1 MNYVP
6 SISKDA
12 PELGFKIKSYFEAM
26 KVCCGLP
33 HNVWGKFAHSEVLF

>member
-1 MNYVP
+1 MNC
-6 SISKDA
+6 A
-12 PELGFKIKSYFEAM
+12 PTICKNTPKLGFKIKSYFETM